1 MIKAYYTLV
10 ENSTGNEYKRFAIFT
25 CEAMAYSYLSRWCD
39 FYWHTKLDRFE
50 KVPYSDKYELNT
62 AYDVV

>member
-1 MIKAYYTLV
+1 MIKAYYTL
-10 ENSTGNEYKRFAIFT
+10 THIPTRQEYKRFAIFT

-39 FYWHTKLDRFE
+39 SYWFTKLDRFE